1 MANTE
6 HRTPI
11 TRVIEQAKKNM
22 VIALLVSVAILVVVV
37 MLTID
42 RRTIEAIKQMR
53 LGPLFLALLLTL
65 ASYFFSGLAFKI
77 LADALHKKLSVW
89 EGFEVF
95 TGASFIN
102 LTTPFFNIANLPVKI
117 YFLTNFDISYIDATA
132 IVATHAILSVWFF
145 LLAPLAIF
153 VTELPILGTTLGS
166 TFYIGIALIFL
177 ITALFVVFII
187 KPILFERAISVFIVN
202 RLFKRVFSLEKLEQF
217 SNRFVRQIEM
227 LNVGLRHLFRQAPF
241 SLFAAFLAQVFSWIT
256 IIATVPVILMG
267 LNWFESLPQIF
278 LRVLVL
284 NFFVSIAPTPG
295 GSGVAEV
302 GIVAVLLDLIPKYLI
317 GPVVLLWRFTTFYLI
332 YAFSAVFFLILVNMR
347 RKKS

>member
-1 MANTE
+1 MQKK
-6 HRTPI
+6 PI
-11 TRVIEQAKKNM
+11 ARIIERAKKNM

-42 RRTIEAIKQMR
+42 RRTAEAIKQMR
-53 LGPLFLALLLTL
+53 FSFLFLALLLTL

-77 LADALHKKLSVW
+77 LADALHKKLSAW

-117 YFLTNFDISYIDATA
+117 YFLTNFNISYIDATA

-145 LLAPLAIF
+145 LLAPVVLLL
-153 VTELPILGTTLGS
+153 TRLPVGGTLLGP
-166 TFYIGIALIFL
+166 TFYIGMAAVFF
-177 ITALFVVFII
+177 ITILFVVFIV
-187 KPILFERAISVFIVN
+187 KPVWFERATTVFLLN
-202 RLFKRVFSLEKLEQF
+202 SLSKRVFAPKKLELF
-217 SNRFVRQIEM
+217 VSRFVRQIEM
-227 LNVGLRHLFRQAPF
+227 LNIGLRHLFRQAPF
-241 SLFAAFLAQVFSWIT
+241 SLFLAFLAQILSWIT

-267 LNWFESLPQIF
+267 LNWFNFLPEIF

-302 GIVAVLLDLIPKYLI
+302 GIVAALLDLIPKFLI
-317 GPVVLLWRFTTFYLI
+317 APVVLLWRFTTFYLI
-332 YAFSAVFFLILVNMR
+332 YALSAIFFLILINMR
-347 RKKS
+347 SQKG